1 MSGALIN
8 ISVALGLTLL
18 CATAAVAAGKSH
30 EATRVFM
37 EGNILDSPC
46 SIGSDSASQSI
57 RLGGSHKAFSIQL
70 RDCDVE
76 HHDARLPDWRQFI
89 ATFDGDAGS
98 DDVTV
103 RTAQQEMVLAVT
115 DAKGRVARADEPL
128 APDELTNGN
137 RTLHFRLQPS
147 ARRLKEKGA
156 ARSVLHFRLN
166 YF

>member
-8 ISVALGLTLL
+8 ITAALGLMLL
-18 CATAAVAAGKSH
+18 CATAAAGKNH

-57 RLGGSHKAFSIQL
+57 RLGGSRKAFSIQL

-89 ATFDGDAGS
+89 ATFDGEAE

-103 RTAQQEMVLAVT
+103 RDAQQGMALAVT
-115 DAKGRVARADEPL
+115 DAKGRVAQADVPL
-128 APDELTNGN
+128 APDELINGN
-137 RTLHFRLQPS
+137 HTLHFRLQPS
-147 ARRLKEKGA
+147 AHRLKGKGVV
-156 ARSVLHFRLN
+156 RSVLHFRLN

>member
-8 ISVALGLTLL
+8 ITAALGLTLL
-18 CATAAVAAGKSH
+18 CATAAVAAGKNH

-89 ATFDGDAGS
+89 ATFDGNAD

-103 RTAQQEMVLAVT
+103 RDAQQGMALAVT
-115 DAKGRVARADEPL
+115 DVKGRVAQADVPL
-128 APDELTNGN
+128 APDELTHGN
-137 RTLHFRLQPS
+137 HTLHFRLQPS
-147 ARRLKEKGA
+147 AHRLNEKGA

>member
-18 CATAAVAAGKSH
+18 CATAAVADGKNH

-46 SIGSDSASQSI
+46 SIGSGSASQSI
-57 RLGGSHKAFSIQL
+57 RLGGSRKAFSIQL

-76 HHDARLPDWRQFI
+76 HHDARLPGWRQFI
-89 ATFDGDAGS
+89 ATFDGDAQ

-103 RTAQQEMVLAVT
+103 RGAEQGTALAVT
-115 DAKGRVARADEPL
+115 DVKGRVAQADVPL
-128 APDELTNGN
+128 ASDELINGN
-137 RTLHFRLQPS
+137 HTLHFRLQPS
-147 ARRLKEKGA
+147 AHRLKEKGL

>member
-8 ISVALGLTLL
+8 ITAALGLLLL
-18 CATAAVAAGKSH
+18 CATAAAGKTQD
-30 EATRVFM
+30 AARVYM

-98 DDVTV
+98 NDVTV
-103 RTAQQEMVLAVT
+103 RGAQQEMALAVT
-115 DAKGRVARADEPL
+115 DAKGHVAHADEPL
-128 APDELTNGN
+128 APDELTHGN

-147 ARRLKEKGA
+147 AHRLKEKGA

>member
-8 ISVALGLTLL
+8 ITAALGVALL
-18 CATAAVAAGKSH
+18 CATAAVAASKTQDV
-30 EATRVFM
+30 TRVYM

-46 SIGSDSASQSI
+46 SIGSGSASQSI
-57 RLGGSHKAFSIQL
+57 RLGGSRKAFSIQL
-70 RDCDVE
+70 KDCDVE

-89 ATFDGDAGS
+89 ATFDGDAD

-103 RTAQQEMVLAVT
+103 RGAQQEMALAVT
-115 DAKGRVARADEPL
+115 DAKGRVARADVPL
-128 APDELTNGN
+128 IPDELTHGN
-137 RTLHFRLQPS
+137 RTLHFRLQSS
-147 ARRLKEKGA
+147 AHRLKGKGA